1 MYMARKAQRPF
12 PSVNI
17 FIIVLSF
24 FSFTLSP
31 FSPQVV
37 SASAFKRLQLFST
50 EEAQPSSTSSVLS
63 LSLHPHS
70 SIIKLPY
77 DNYSDLVLSRLA
89 SDRARAKLINSN
101 IERAV
106 STFNRRHAV
115 KPDVQVQPEDLK
127 TPLTHSEGGYLAR
140 IGVGR
145 PVKEFHLIAD
155 TGSQITWLQC
165 LPCDPCYEQSD
176 PIFDPSGSSSFSS
189 LSCASQECTS
199 LGKNQNCKADPCTYK
214 ASYGD
219 NFSSMGEFATET
231 VSFGSSGS
239 VDKVAIGCGHTN
251 QGGFGG
257 AAGILGLG
265 GTPVGFPSQITATSF
280 SYCLVDMDSNSFSSL
295 EFNSAPPGDSV
306 VVPLIINPRIEA
318 YYYVELTGVTINGEK
333 VSIPASDYQIGEDGR
348 GGILVDSGTTIT
360 EFPTQ
365 VYYSVRDTFVKYA
378 RALPPASGFDYGPVK
393 LDTCY
398 DLSSEPTDGYPT
410 MSFEFYGGKT
420 LSLRPA
426 NYLIRVDAS
435 GKHCLAFT
443 GSSERVSSE
452 RVSIIGNIQQQGM
465 RVTYDLTNKVIGF
478 SPNQYKQS

>member
-1 MYMARKAQRPF
+1 MARKAQRPF
-12 PSVNI
+12 PSANL
-17 FIIVLSF
+17 FIILSF

-50 EEAQPSSTSSVLS
+50 EKTQPSSTSSVLS

-70 SIIKLPY
+70 SIIKPPY
-77 DNYSDLVLSRLA
+77 NNYSDLVLSRLA

-115 KPDVQVQPEDLK
+115 KSDVQVKPEDLE
-127 TPLTHSEGGYLAR
+127 TPLTHSEGGYLAQ
-140 IGVGR
+140 IGVGQ
-145 PVKEFHLIAD
+145 PVKEFYLVAD
-155 TGSQITWLQC
+155 TGSQINWLQC
-165 LPCDPCYEQSD
+165 LPCDACFNQSD
-176 PIFDPSGSSSFSS
+176 PFFDPSGSSSYSP

-199 LGKNQNCKADPCTYK
+199 LGTNQNCTADPCTYE

-219 NFSSMGEFATET
+219 NSSTTGEFATET
-231 VSFGSSGS
+231 LSFGSSGS
-239 VDKVAIGCGHTN
+239 VDKVVIGCGHTN

-265 GTPVGFPSQITATSF
+265 GTPVGFPSQIRATSF
-280 SYCLVDMDSNSFSSL
+280 SYCLVDMDSNSSSSL

-306 VVPLIINPRIEA
+306 FVPLIINPIIEV

-333 VSIPASDYQIGEDGR
+333 VSIPPSDYQIDHDGL
-348 GGILVDSGTTIT
+348 GGIIIDSGTTIT

-365 VYYSVRDTFVKYA
+365 VYNSFRDTFVKYA
-378 RALPPASGFDYGPVK
+378 QALPPTSGFDDGLVK
-393 LDTCY
+393 FDTCY

-410 MSFEFYGGKT
+410 MSFEFHGSKT

-426 NYLIRVDAS
+426 NYLVRVDS
-435 GKHCLAFT
+435 RGKHCLAFT
-443 GSSERVSSE
+443 STSE

-465 RVTYDLTNKVIGF
+465 RVTYDLTNMVIGF
-478 SPNQYKQS
+478 SPNQC